1 MCVALAMRE
10 YRACGSP
17 GDRCAQL
24 RGKQFRCEVE
34 LEVAL
39 AMREYRACGSP
50 GDRCAQLRGKQFR
63 CEVELEVGSTEL
75 RDGLNE
81 MR

>member
-1 MCVALAMRE
+1 MC
-10 YRACGSP
+10 
-17 GDRCAQL
+17 
-24 RGKQFRCEVE
+24 
-34 LEVAL
+34 VAL

-81 MR
+81 MRWALYAKTPFYTHSTINETAGDKRWKWRSVAKI